1 MATETVKTKD
11 KTEMNALFKEYAQTK
26 DLEVRNKIVERYL
39 YLVDILIKK
48 YLNKGVDY
56 DDLYQVGSMGLVFAV
71 ERFDASKGYE
81 FSSFATPTIIGEI
94 KRYFRDKGW
103 AMKVPRRLKEI
114 SAKIPTA
121 KEQLYGELSR
131 NPTIPE
137 LSEYLGYTEEE
148 ILEAMESGQA
158 YGTYSLNQTYEEDGE
173 NNENTTLEKYTGI
186 EDTGYVSFEN
196 SEIIKKVMED
206 LDETERTIFQKRFID
221 NDTQQDIANSLN
233 VSQMT
238 VSRLEKAIKE
248 KFKSEYYK

>member
-1 MATETVKTKD
+1 MAIESVKKTDNTDLFLEYAETKD
-11 KTEMNALFKEYAQTK
+11 VSLRNAL
-26 DLEVRNKIVERYL
+26 VEKYL

-48 YLNKGVDY
+48 YLNKGIDY

-114 SAKIPTA
+114 SSKIPAA
-121 KEQLYGELSR
+121 KEHLYGKFSR
-131 NPTIPE
+131 NPTVSE
-137 LSEYLGYTEEE
+137 LAEYLGYSDEE

-158 YGTYSLNQTYEEDGE
+158 YGTYSLNQAFEDDGE
-173 NNENTTLEKYTGI
+173 GGESSTLEKYTGI

-196 SEIIKKVMED
+196 SEIIKKVMAG
-206 LDETERTIFQKRFID
+206 LDDMETAIFRKRFI
-221 NDTQQDIANSLN
+221 NNETQQDIADDLK

-238 VSRLEKAIKE
+238 VSRLEKNIKQ